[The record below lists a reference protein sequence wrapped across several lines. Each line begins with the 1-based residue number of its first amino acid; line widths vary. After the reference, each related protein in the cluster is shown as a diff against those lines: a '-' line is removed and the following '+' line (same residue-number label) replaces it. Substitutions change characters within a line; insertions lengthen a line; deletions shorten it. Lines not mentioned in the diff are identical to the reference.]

1 MRELLQRT
9 RFPARSLKANWR
21 LHSMG
26 GRSTATDDDDDGER
40 EGGRSVRSANTQQ
53 GFRRQFISII
63 SCTLTL
69 SLLPFIRGEVRRKR
83 GKRGEWMDG
92 RKKRRKKAGESRLRR
107 RRCQSAKYRRTTEDM
122 NKISQKEGRFC
133 FRCRKKYRRH
143 VAKTFRGTNALSRA
157 RLRRLNKRLQSHE
170 RRKEF
175 GGGRREKGRRG
186 ERARREGTFA

>member
-26 GRSTATDDDDDGER
+26 GRSTATDDDDGER

-122 NKISQKEGRFC
+122 NKIP
-133 FRCRKKYRRH
+133 KKKGASVFI
-143 VAKTFRGTNALSRA
+143 VAKSIVAASPKHFAERKHSRTNAPA
-157 RLRRLNKRLQSHE
+157 Q
-170 RRKEF
+170 
-175 GGGRREKGRRG
+175 
-186 ERARREGTFA
+186 